1 MGGKPPAFL
10 RHGGNMRTDLKLT
23 PEEIRAIEDVLA
35 KEERIMLI
43 PTRDKIKIVRVRN
56 EEIRVDKKTQYLT
69 EY

>member
-1 MGGKPPAFL
+1 
-10 RHGGNMRTDLKLT
+10 MRTDLKLT

-35 KEERIMLI
+35 KEERVMLI

-56 EEIRVDKKTQYLT
+56 EEIKVDKKTQYLT